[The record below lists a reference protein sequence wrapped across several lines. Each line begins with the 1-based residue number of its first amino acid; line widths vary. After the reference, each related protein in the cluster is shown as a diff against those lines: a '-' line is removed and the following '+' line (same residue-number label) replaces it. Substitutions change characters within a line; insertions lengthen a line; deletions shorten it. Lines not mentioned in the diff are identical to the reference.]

1 MHGDGHA
8 QGPGRRKV
16 AGSSTAFTCVHCDLM
31 HWDDSNLVVLA
42 VTEGPGLVYL
52 LADGLVTALSS
63 AEQLWHVT
71 A

>member
-1 MHGDGHA
+1 
-8 QGPGRRKV
+8 
-16 AGSSTAFTCVHCDLM
+16 M
-31 HWDDSNLVVLA
+31 HWDDHYLVVPA

-71 A
+71 ADLKGLNFNSACIETEHHDPVLL